1 MVVGENRYVPT
12 RTLWER
18 ESKAIEGQLSSR
30 VAAGTMKATQIRR
43 SCKRDFEQR
52 VRSGNETRVE

>member
-1 MVVGENRYVPT
+1 MVVGEIRYVPT

-18 ESKAIEGQLSSR
+18 ESKEIEGQLSSR
-30 VAAGTMKATQIRR
+30 VAAGTMKATQIR
-43 SCKRDFEQR
+43 SCKLEFEQR